1 MFIPAISENA
11 TDVLQ
16 SEDVWSRIAC
26 ARARMASKFKLRL
39 SGIGM
44 HGVLAYFD
52 LPERGRMY
60 RVV

>member
-26 ARARMASKFKLRL
+26 ARMASKFKLRL